1 MEAEVE
7 AMAAVTEVAA
17 TGIHLDL
24 EASLPGGRCH
34 YRTLGAT
41 FPNDPGEECSCT
53 IQSWRLAAVL
63 DHFTN
68 PTLLATALDL
78 QFFTKPLPVMAF
90 SLLTLRHAGLG
101 TAKPYQ
107 RPPGGDVEIV
117 RQHVS

>member
-1 MEAEVE
+1 MEAEAE
-7 AMAAVTEVAA
+7 AIAAVTEVAA

-41 FPNDPGEECSCT
+41 FPDKPGEECSCT

-63 DHFTN
+63 DYFTII

-78 QFFTKPLPVMAF
+78 RFCTKPLPAMAF

-101 TAKPYQ
+101 TAKP
-107 RPPGGDVEIV
+107 
-117 RQHVS
+117 